1 LGLGFILGLGLGLG
15 LGIGL
20 GLGLGLGIG
29 LCLGLGMGIRLV
41 TCWLNNKGGD
51 KIKKERFNMKTVAEL
66 EKELEEAKE
75 REVMKEVTSYVD
87 SDLCPFS
94 AYIGKSCF
102 IRTVTMYYIGRVK
115 CVYSYGIVLEK
126 VSWVASTGKNFSDML
141 ENGIENTEG
150 SDFEPFVDD
159 VIVNKSAI
167 VDFTEYRHSIDLSQ
181 R

>member
-1 LGLGFILGLGLGLG
+1 
-15 LGIGL
+15 
-20 GLGLGLGIG
+20 
-29 LCLGLGMGIRLV
+29 
-41 TCWLNNKGGD
+41 
-51 KIKKERFNMKTVAEL
+51 MKTVAEL

-75 REVMKEVTSYVD
+75 REVRESSLRAQMKTASEIEKELEEAKEREAMKELPSYAD
-87 SDLCPFS
+87 SELCPFS

-115 CVYSYGIVLEK
+115 NVYSYGIVLEQ

-141 ENGIENTEG
+141 EKGIENTEG
-150 SDFEPFVDD
+150 SDFESFVDD

-167 VDFTEYRHSIDLSQ
+167 VDFTEYRHSIDLSK